1 MRETVGMRN
10 LLTSAKSTDLGLLLA
25 RAPLGLWLVISG
37 FMRFTAT
44 GGVDG
49 FADRAAGHVPTWIP
63 QAVARQYFHA
73 MPFGEIVVGAALA
86 LGIGGRVG
94 GLFGAILL
102 GTLLVLVDGVRYGAG
117 AFNPAI
123 GFVGVALLVFLAGPG
138 EISMDKV
145 MWRQASAAGSAK
157 KSAARD

>member
-1 MRETVGMRN
+1 
-10 LLTSAKSTDLGLLLA
+10 LLASRKSTDLGLLLA
-25 RAPLGLWLVISG
+25 RAPLGLWLVITG
-37 FMRFTAT
+37 FSRFTAR

-49 FADRAAGHVPTWIP
+49 FADRAASLVPTWIP
-63 QAVARQYFHA
+63 NAVARQYFHA
-73 MPFGEIVVGAALA
+73 MPFGEIVIGAAVA

-94 GLFGAILL
+94 GLLGAILL
-102 GTLLVLVDGVRYGAG
+102 GTLVVLVDGVRHGGGGG

-145 MWRQASAAGSAK
+145 MWQSMSASGGAK
-157 KSAARD
+157 KTPARG

>member
-1 MRETVGMRN
+1 MRN
-10 LLTSAKSTDLGLLLA
+10 LLTSPKSTDLGLLLA

-37 FMRFTAT
+37 FRRFTAA

-49 FADRAAGHVPTWIP
+49 FADRAAGLVPTWIP
-63 QAVARQYFHA
+63 PAVARQYFHA
-73 MPFGEIVVGAALA
+73 MPFGEIVVGAAVA

-94 GLFGAILL
+94 GLLGAILL
-102 GTLLVLVDGVRYGAG
+102 GTLVVLVDGVRYGGG

-145 MWRQASAAGSAK
+145 MWQQAASGGGKGAK
-157 KSAARD
+157 KSPARG

>member
-1 MRETVGMRN
+1 MRN
-10 LLTSAKSTDLGLLLA
+10 LLTSPKATDLGLLLA

-37 FMRFTAT
+37 FMRFTT
-44 GGVDG
+44 KGGVDG
-49 FADRAAGHVPTWIP
+49 FADRAAGLVPIWIP
-63 QAVARQYFHA
+63 SAAARQYFHA
-73 MPFGEIVVGAALA
+73 MPFGEIVIGAALA

-94 GLFGAILL
+94 GLLGAVLL
-102 GTLLVLVDGVRYGAG
+102 GTLVVLVDGVRYGSG

-145 MWRQASAAGSAK
+145 MWQQVSGGGAK
-157 KSAARD
+157 KSAARG

>member
-1 MRETVGMRN
+1 LRN
-10 LLTSAKSTDLGLLLA
+10 LLASPKSTDLGLLLA

-37 FMRFTAT
+37 FSRFAVK

-49 FADRAAGHVPTWIP
+49 FADRAAGLMPTWIP

-86 LGIGGRVG
+86 LGIGGRIG
-94 GLFGAILL
+94 GLLGAFLL
-102 GTLLVLVDGVRYGAG
+102 ATLVVLVDGVRYGNG

-123 GFVGVALLVFLAGPG
+123 GFAGVALLVFLAGPG

-145 MWRQASAAGSAK
+145 MWQQFAPGSGTKKAGAK
-157 KSAARD
+157 A

>member
-1 MRETVGMRN
+1 MRN
-10 LLTSAKSTDLGLLLA
+10 LLTSPKSTDLGLLLA

-37 FMRFTAT
+37 FSRFTAK

-49 FADRAAGHVPTWIP
+49 FAERAAGLVPTWIP
-63 QAVARQYFHA
+63 NAVARQYFHA

-94 GLFGAILL
+94 GLLGAILL
-102 GTLLVLVDGVRYGAG
+102 GTLVVLVDGVRHGSG

-138 EISMDKV
+138 EISMDKI
-145 MWRQASAAGSAK
+145 MWQQMAAGGGK
-157 KSAARD
+157 KSAAKG